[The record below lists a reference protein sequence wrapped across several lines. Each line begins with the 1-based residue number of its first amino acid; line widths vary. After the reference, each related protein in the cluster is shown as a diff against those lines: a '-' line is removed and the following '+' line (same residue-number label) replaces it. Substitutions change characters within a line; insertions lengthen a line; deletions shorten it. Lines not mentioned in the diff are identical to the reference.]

1 MNPLSEPIEAAY
13 DAYQRVGDAAS
24 LSALHKAIVASPGYT
39 RYLSWLPA
47 VEIFLEKSREHDAV
61 RLLEEH
67 LPAGFF
73 SPVVHAYLAR
83 GFLALGD
90 MDRARDEEQLAWHA
104 LGTMVRSGD
113 GTKQSPWRVLYVDD
127 VHALLA
133 HQQLRPRRQRTDGD
147 LDIITCT
154 DGATYYFAY
163 LGEHR

>member
-1 MNPLSEPIEAAY
+1 MSPLPEPIEAAY
-13 DAYQRVGDAAS
+13 ADYRRVGDAAS
-24 LSALHKAIVASPGYT
+24 LSVLHEAIVEDPRYT
-39 RYLSWLPA
+39 RYLLWLPA
-47 VEIFLEKSREHDAV
+47 VEIYLEKCREHDAV

-90 MDRARDEEQLAWHA
+90 QDRARDEEQLAWHA

-133 HQQLRPRRQRTDGD
+133 HQQLYPQRQRTDGEH
-147 LDIITCT
+147 DIVTCT
-154 DGATYYFAY
+154 DGATYHFKY
-163 LGEHR
+163 LGENR